1 MQKTLIANRNMTYA
15 TRRLKAG
22 DEFVASAKDANVLVR
37 LKRASEV
44 PTALVQSAAAFKVP
58 PPPPKPVAQPAE
70 VAAVTSSETPPVVH
84 QAAATSDRGD
94 ALTVARA
101 EYEDVVGKR
110 AFHGWDEQEL
120 RRRIAEHQSTA
131 DSDGS

>member
-1 MQKTLIANRNMTYA
+1 MQKTLIANRKMTYA

-22 DEFVASAKDANVLVR
+22 DEFMASVKDANLLVR
-37 LKRASEV
+37 IGKASEV
-44 PTALVQSAAAFKVP
+44 PTALAGSSFKVP
-58 PPPPKPVAQPAE
+58 PPPPKPVAQPVE